1 MTSNWFEAK
10 VKYVK
15 VTDEGKEKKV
25 TETYLFDAV
34 SYTEAE
40 SRTLES
46 LREMVQGDFYIAG
59 LKKSNITELV
69 ESNDGTDDKWYKA
82 KVAIIDADQLTG
94 KEKRANQ
101 YFLVAGATIEAAL
114 ANLQKSL
121 STYVV
126 PWDIASLAETTIMD
140 VFPYFGDGADDSVP
154 DNLKPLSAADDTAG
168 DVHDRLMQAGAEL
181 VVQTVE
187 GLIQHNVETR
197 VQRSFIQGSEVLKPA
212 PKLTRETC
220 RIDWNAQTETVRNLI
235 RGLSPHPAAF
245 TELLREGSEEPLT
258 LKVFRA
264 EKIALSGLP
273 GQILT
278 DGKSYFAIATADGAL
293 NLTDLQLS
301 GKKRMDVQTFLR
313 GFKDPDK
320 YTVKTC

>member
-168 DVHDRLMQAGAEL
+168 DDEIPADDTAE
-181 VVQTVE
+181 Q
-187 GLIQHNVETR
+187 
-197 VQRSFIQGSEVLKPA
+197 PA
-212 PKLTRETC
+212 
-220 RIDWNAQTETVRNLI
+220 N
-235 RGLSPHPAAF
+235 
-245 TELLREGSEEPLT
+245 
-258 LKVFRA
+258 
-264 EKIALSGLP
+264 
-273 GQILT
+273 
-278 DGKSYFAIATADGAL
+278 FA
-293 NLTDLQLS
+293 
-301 GKKRMDVQTFLR
+301 
-313 GFKDPDK
+313 
-320 YTVKTC
+320 